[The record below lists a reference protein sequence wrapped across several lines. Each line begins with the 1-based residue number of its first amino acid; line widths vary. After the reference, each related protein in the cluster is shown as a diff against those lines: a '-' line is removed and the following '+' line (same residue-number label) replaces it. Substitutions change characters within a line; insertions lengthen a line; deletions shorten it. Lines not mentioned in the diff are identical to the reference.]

1 VKEFA
6 VYTLAR
12 FGVFLAS
19 YAVVAGLWM
28 LLTGELPLFLPLLI
42 AVVIS
47 GIASVYLLRGLRARF
62 AAVVERRAAAASQR
76 FEELRAKEDAD

>member
-28 LLTGELPLFLPLLI
+28 LLTGELPLFLPLLV

-47 GIASVYLLRGLRARF
+47 GIASVYLLRGLRGRF

-76 FEELRAKEDAD
+76 FEEIRAKEDAD

>member
-1 VKEFA
+1 MKEFA

-19 YAVVAGLWM
+19 YAVVAGLW
-28 LLTGELPLFLPLLI
+28 LLVAGELPLFLPLLV
-42 AVVIS
+42 AVVVS

-62 AAVVERRAAAASQR
+62 AAVVERRAATASQR
-76 FEELRAKEDAD
+76 FEELRAKEDVD